1 MNKERSA
8 RRAWKPAPSVSL
20 LTLPHSGQLP
30 PQDPNVYP
38 PISGAHAQEPPATSC
53 ARPHG
58 QRVPRLARP
67 VGCLPPSLLRALMV
81 LLIAFKVRAE
91 APPRSAPASP
101 SSYLVWVR
109 RARAE
114 LVVGLDWEG
123 GGEATITWR

>member
-8 RRAWKPAPSVSL
+8 RRARKSVPSVSL
-20 LTLPHSGQLP
+20 LTLPHSGKLP
-30 PQDPNVYP
+30 PQDYP
-38 PISGAHAQEPPATSC
+38 PISGAHAQSHLLHSRE
-53 ARPHG
+53 RPHG
-58 QRVPRLARP
+58 QLVPRLARQ

-81 LLIAFKVRAE
+81 LLIAFTVREE

-109 RARAE
+109 RARAQ

>member
-1 MNKERSA
+1 
-8 RRAWKPAPSVSL
+8 
-20 LTLPHSGQLP
+20 
-30 PQDPNVYP
+30 
-38 PISGAHAQEPPATSC
+38 
-53 ARPHG
+53 
-58 QRVPRLARP
+58 
-67 VGCLPPSLLRALMV
+67 MV